1 MQAGKLE
8 FCTCFHGSSWLKC
21 REKKFNAKTPG
32 RRDAKAEEC
41 GERENGE
48 SFSFPLF
55 FPFLLFLLFL
65 LCVLASLR
73 LGVKSLFALNCLW
86 RLRLV
91 EFHWAGRLQL
101 TGWIAIGF
109 VF

>member
-1 MQAGKLE
+1 MHAGNLE
-8 FCTCFHGSSWLKC
+8 FCAGPNGSSRLKC
-21 REKKFNAKTPG
+21 SEKKFNAKTPG
-32 RRDAKAEEC
+32 RGDAKAEGC

-48 SFSFPLF
+48 SSSFPLF
-55 FPFLLFLLFL
+55 LLFQ

-73 LGVKSLFALNCLW
+73 LCVKSLFALNCSW

-91 EFHWAGRLQL
+91 EFNWAGRLQL